1 MFGYESSDIPII
13 KVRGLHKYF
22 DHLHVVKG
30 VDLDVMTGEVVAI
43 MGPSGSGKSTFLR
56 CLNFLVVPSA
66 GCIEIG
72 GVQVKASQPIG
83 KRNKRI
89 REIRQS
95 ALMVFQEFNLFPHM
109 TVLGNIIEAAVTVK
123 GISKKQ
129 AIPRAEKLLTQMGI
143 AEKRDEF
150 PSRLSSGQ
158 QQRVAIARSL
168 CLEPR
173 IMLFDA
179 PTSMLDVEL
188 VDEMIEII
196 KGLVGQGMT
205 IVIVTHRVRVARGLA
220 DRVILMDDGVWV
232 EMAPPGELFE
242 NPKQARTRQF
252 LTSIL

>member
-1 MFGYESSDIPII
+1 MSGYNGRKRPII

-22 DHLHVVKG
+22 DHLHVIKG

-56 CLNFLVVPSA
+56 CLNFLEEPSA
-66 GCIEIG
+66 GSIEIG
-72 GVQVKASQPIG
+72 GVQVKARQPTG
-83 KRNKRI
+83 ERDKRI
-89 REIRQS
+89 REIRHQ

-129 AIPRAEKLLTQMGI
+129 ASLKAVELLTRMGITEKL
-143 AEKRDEF
+143 DEY
-150 PSRLSSGQ
+150 PTRLASGQ

-188 VDEMIEII
+188 VDDVIEII
-196 KGLVGQGMT
+196 KGLACQGMT
-205 IVIVTHRVRVARGLA
+205 IVIVTHRVRVARRLA
-220 DRVILMDDGVWV
+220 DRVILMDDGVWI

-242 NPKQARTRQF
+242 NPKQKRTRHF
-252 LTSIL
+252 LAKIL